1 MVECGG
7 VPAPVS
13 GEGSMG
19 VPKWL
24 KSVASI
30 WKKTDNALGLASKV
44 TVGATAASL
53 ATTRIEAQSPT
64 NIALAHPLFTAPADT
79 VHRYGEKFI
88 LTPSDSV
95 VIRADTVWYP
105 RRPGATTG
113 TPRSAPRLRS
123 GGTASDNSS
132 TDVGSPVRSSGSGHA
147 SHASHASHSSHRS
160 GGWV

>member
-1 MVECGG
+1 MVECGS

-19 VPKWL
+19 VPEWL

-30 WKKTDNALGLASKV
+30 WKKTDNALGLASRV
-44 TVGATAASL
+44 TMGAAAASL
-53 ATTRIEAQSPT
+53 AGTRIEAQSPT
-64 NIALAHPLFTAPADT
+64 NIAPSRPLVTAPTDT

-88 LTPSDSV
+88 LTTSDSV

-123 GGTASDNSS
+123 GGTASDNSR
-132 TDVGSPVRSSGSGHA
+132 TDVSSPVRSSGGGHA